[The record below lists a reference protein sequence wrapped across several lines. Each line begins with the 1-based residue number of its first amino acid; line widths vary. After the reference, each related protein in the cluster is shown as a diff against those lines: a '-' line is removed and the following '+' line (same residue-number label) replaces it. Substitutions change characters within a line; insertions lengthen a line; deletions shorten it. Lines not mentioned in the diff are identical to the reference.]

1 MKQDK
6 KISLFISKLKI
17 AYPRYFNELKNED
30 FIGLSN
36 MLEEMLK
43 DYKEETLNEVAK
55 TIIKTKK
62 YMPSISE
69 ILELCDNTKVRV
81 RNEIIEKM
89 IEDKY
94 FKSPQEIDKVYLWLE
109 EGIIPQWLRK
119 DMIKYYNKMIGNK
132 LLIGGSND

>member
-1 MKQDK
+1 MECK
-6 KISLFISKLKI
+6 KISSFIAKLKI

-55 TIIKTKK
+55 TIIKTKR
-62 YMPSISE
+62 YMPSISD
-69 ILELCDNTKVRV
+69 ILELCDNTKIQI

-89 IEDKY
+89 IQEGY
-94 FKSPQEIDKVYLWLE
+94 FKSPQEIDKAYIWLE
-109 EGIIPQWLRK
+109 EKIIPEWFRK
-119 DMIKYYNKMIGNK
+119 DMMKYYNKMINNK
-132 LLIGGSND
+132 SLIESVN